1 MVPNVEAAVVQKAL
15 AWQSRSAA
23 KDVGDLCSLMAIV
36 HQDKARLA
44 GWKLGTAQGGTR
56 GDAAR
61 EFYVLVTMID
71 PQQRIDGLTMPTA
84 RFGALVR
91 AHICELMT
99 GRQPICSDVAVLCG
113 RRTDT
118 SRRDLKASHTS
129 SCTATRAEV
138 GRIPEGGGWRAHGK
152 GFDQAKAV
160 ERAKA
165 AGARAGYVYL
175 HSAVD
180 GYSRLAYTEALTD
193 EKASTAVGFMHRA
206 RVFFAAHGIGHIN
219 RIITDNGSCYCAK
232 DFAKVLHGA
241 RHQRINPYTPR
252 HNDKVERYNF
262 DPVRGI
268 PLRPN
273 LDQRAAALTSSRS
286 VERALQ
292 LPSTSHCRRKPATR
306 EQAPRRCHQ
315 RYGLI
320 QLAVGPAL
328 IAQPSTLSNA

>member
-1 MVPNVEAAVVQKAL
+1 MVLKAI

-23 KDVGDLCSLMAIV
+23 KDVGDLRSLMAIM
-36 HQDKARLA
+36 HQHKARLA

-180 GYSRLAYTEALTD
+180 GFSRLAYTEALTD
-193 EKASTAVGFMHRA
+193 EKASTAIGFMHRA

-219 RIITDNGSCYCAK
+219 RVVTDNGSCYRAK

-241 RHQRINPYTPR
+241 RHQRITPI
-252 HNDKVERYNF
+252 H
-262 DPVRGI
+262 PTAQWQG
-268 PLRPN
+268 
-273 LDQRAAALTSSRS
+273 
-286 VERALQ
+286 RALQ
-292 LPSTSHCRRKPATR
+292 LRSCPRNSSTP
-306 EQAPRRCHQ
+306 EP
-315 RYGLI
+315 
-320 QLAVGPAL
+320 GPASSSAHKL
-328 IAQPSTLSNA
+328 SKCGTCTTTTIDLTLPPETGHPRASSTPVSPTLWPHTTSCRPRLDRATIDVE

>member
-1 MVPNVEAAVVQKAL
+1 MVLKAL

-23 KDVGDLCSLMAIV
+23 RAVGDLRSLMAIM
-36 HQDKARLA
+36 HQHKARLA

-56 GDAAR
+56 ADAAR

-180 GYSRLAYTEALTD
+180 GFSRLAYTEALTD
-193 EKASTAVGFMHRA
+193 EKASTAIGFMHQA
-206 RVFFAAHGIGHIN
+206 RVFLRCTRHRPHQSDHHRQRLMPPRERLRQGP
-219 RIITDNGSCYCAK
+219 
-232 DFAKVLHGA
+232 A
-241 RHQRINPYTPR
+241 R
-252 HNDKVERYNF
+252 
-262 DPVRGI
+262 
-268 PLRPN
+268 
-273 LDQRAAALTSSRS
+273 RAPPADHPIHPTAQWQG
-286 VERALQ
+286 RALQ
-292 LPSTSHCRRKPATR
+292 LRSCPRNSSTP
-306 EQAPRRCHQ
+306 EP
-315 RYGLI
+315 
-320 QLAVGPAL
+320 GPASSSAHKL
-328 IAQPSTLSNA
+328 SKCGTCTTTTIDLTLPPETGHPRASSTPVSPTLWPHTTSCRPRLDRATIDVE